1 MNKSIYLLILLFST
15 LSCSSDLDFEQ
26 VNDLQLEPVVVANL
40 ASFDIQAN
48 QFVVGGIEQPVIGDV
63 VDFTLFNNPNFTNN
77 LRRIDLFF
85 EFTNTINRA
94 YSINLSLLDSND
106 VILYTIPV
114 VVPAYTGST
123 NVVTKTEIFEN
134 AKLSLLKSTRKI
146 AFVIVMLPGAPLT
159 SSSAGSLKLRS
170 SGTIY
175 FAAQ

>member
-1 MNKSIYLLILLFST
+1 MNKSIFLLILFFAS

-40 ASFDIQAN
+40 ASFDIRAN
-48 QFVVGGIEQPVIGDV
+48 QFVIGGVEQLVIGDV
-63 VDFTLFNNPNFTNN
+63 TDFTLFNDPDFTNN

-94 YSINLSLLDSND
+94 FVINLYLLDSNNTR
-106 VILYTIPV
+106 LYTIPFSV
-114 VVPAYTGST
+114 PASTGAPIVVPKAET
-123 NVVTKTEIFEN
+123 FEN
-134 AKLSLLKSTRKI
+134 ANLDILKQTKKI
-146 AFVIVMLPGAPLT
+146 AFVVALVPGPPLT
-159 SSSAGSLKLRS
+159 SNSAGSLKLRS

>member
-1 MNKSIYLLILLFST
+1 MNKSISLLILIFTT

-26 VNDLQLEPVVVANL
+26 VNDLQLEPVLVANL

-48 QFVVGGIEQPVIGDV
+48 QFVVGGVEQPVIGDV
-63 VDFTLFNNPNFTNN
+63 IDFTLFNDPDFANN

-94 YSINLSLLDSND
+94 YTINLYFLDANNSRLFD
-106 VILYTIPV
+106 IPFVI
-114 VVPAYTGST
+114 PAYTGNA
-123 NVVTKTEIFEN
+123 NVVTKTEVFEN
-134 AKLSLLKSTRKI
+134 AKFSLLKSTGKI

-159 SSSAGSLKLRS
+159 DSSVGSLKLRS
-170 SGTIY
+170 SGTVY